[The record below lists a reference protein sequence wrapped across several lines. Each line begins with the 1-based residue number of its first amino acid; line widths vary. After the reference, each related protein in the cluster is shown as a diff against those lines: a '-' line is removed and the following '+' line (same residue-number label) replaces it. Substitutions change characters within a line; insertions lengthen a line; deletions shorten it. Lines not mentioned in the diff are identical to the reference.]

1 MKSFKYW
8 TMCVWTLTRLS
19 SRVVLAGLLC
29 AASALAQEQR
39 ATPDEKTTITAKKM
53 TVRNQE
59 NKAIFEGAVVLTRGP
74 LVVHSDTMVM
84 LYQGKA
90 DSAASPGGQTASCGS
105 GEGASRGKPAAGR
118 DQKPN
123 AGQAMPTVSDR
134 KVCLIEASGNVTIE
148 KDEGR
153 AICRKAVFY
162 QEEEKIV
169 LTGDPVVWQRGTR
182 VTGQKITMFL
192 AEDRSVVEGGSQ
204 VTIVPEGERRS
215 P

>member
-1 MKSFKYW
+1 
-8 TMCVWTLTRLS
+8 MCVWTLLRLS
-19 SRVVLAGLLC
+19 KVVFLASLLG
-29 AASALAQEQR
+29 AATAQAQEQR
-39 ATPDEKTTITAKKM
+39 AMPDEKTTITAKKM

-84 LYQGKA
+84 LYQSNSDA
-90 DSAASPGGQTASCGS
+90 VAPSSQAALCGS
-105 GEGASRGKPAAGR
+105 GEIASRGKTAPGR
-118 DQKPN
+118 DYKPN
-123 AGQAMPTVSDR
+123 AGQAMPMVSDR

-204 VTIVPEGERRS
+204 VTIVPEGERQS

>member
-1 MKSFKYW
+1 
-8 TMCVWTLTRLS
+8 MCVWTLTRLS
-19 SRVVLAGLLC
+19 NIVILTGLLC
-29 AASALAQEQR
+29 TASALAQEQR
-39 ATPDEKTTITAKKM
+39 ATPDERTTITAKMM

-74 LVVHSDTMVM
+74 LVVHSDKMVM
-84 LYQGKA
+84 HYQGKPDA
-90 DSAASPGGQTASCGS
+90 ETSPGAQTASCGS
-105 GEGASRGKPAAGR
+105 GETASRGKPAVGR
-118 DQKPN
+118 DHKTN

-182 VTGQKITMFL
+182 VSGQKITMFL

>member
-1 MKSFKYW
+1 
-8 TMCVWTLTRLS
+8 MCVWTLLRLS
-19 SRVVLAGLLC
+19 KVIFLTSLLS
-29 AASALAQEQR
+29 AAAAQAQEQR

-84 LYQGKA
+84 LYQGKSDVA
-90 DSAASPGGQTASCGS
+90 VPSSTAASCGS
-105 GEGASRGKPAAGR
+105 GEIVSRGKTATGR
-118 DQKPN
+118 DHKPN
-123 AGQAMPTVSDR
+123 GGQAMPTVSDR

-148 KDEGR
+148 KDDGR

-182 VTGQKITMFL
+182 ITGQKITMFL

-204 VTIVPEGERRS
+204 VTIVPEGERQS

>member
-1 MKSFKYW
+1 MY
-8 TMCVWTLTRLS
+8 VWILTRLS
-19 SRVVLAGLLC
+19 NIVILAGVVC
-29 AASALAQEQR
+29 ATSVLAQEQR
-39 ATPDEKTTITAKKM
+39 ATLDEKTTITAKKM

-84 LYQGKA
+84 LYQGKV
-90 DSAASPGGQTASCGS
+90 DAATSSGAQTASCGS
-105 GEGASRGKPAAGR
+105 SETASRGKSAAGR
-118 DQKPN
+118 DHKPD
-123 AGQAMPTVSDR
+123 ASQAMPTVSDR

-153 AICRKAVFY
+153 AVCGKAVFY
-162 QEEEKIV
+162 QDEEKIV

-182 VTGQKITMFL
+182 VSGQKITMFL

-204 VTIVPEGERRS
+204 VTIVPEGDRRS

>member
-1 MKSFKYW
+1 MKSFRYW
-8 TMCVWTLTRLS
+8 TTCAWIWAWLS
-19 SRVVLAGLLC
+19 NILFLAVLNC
-29 AASALAQEQR
+29 ASLALGQEQR
-39 ATPDEKTTITAKKM
+39 ANPDEKTTITAKRM

-59 NKAIFEGAVVLTRGP
+59 NKVIFEGAVVLTRGP

-84 LYQGKA
+84 LYHGRP
-90 DSAASPGGQTASCGS
+90 DGGPPPSDHPSACGS
-105 GEGASRGKPAAGR
+105 GEASSRGKAAAGR
-118 DQKPN
+118 DQRPN
-123 AGQAMPTVSDR
+123 GGQAMPTVSDR

-162 QEEEKIV
+162 QEAEKIV